1 MVIPTGSSN
10 LISSCNYAM
19 ELRQFEIAVL
29 INHLALWAGKEAV
42 SSEVLPSAFPGLVS
56 ESFFIVFESEE
67 TDRLRK

>member
-1 MVIPTGSSN
+1 VLGRAPARVILAFSP
-10 LISSCNYAM
+10 
-19 ELRQFEIAVL
+19 
-29 INHLALWAGKEAV
+29 NHLALWAGKEAV